1 MSAGHIL
8 VVDDDATVLRTMRI
22 NLRAGGCEV
31 ECVTNAADALDSLS
45 AGRPDLVLLDLGLP
59 DMDGVDLLRRI
70 RAESTVPV
78 VVLSA
83 RHQPEDKVEALDEG
97 ADDYGT
103 KPFDLDELL
112 ARVRSAIRR
121 GGMDLPQAPT
131 FVTDDFVL
139 DFGSHTATRCGEE
152 VHLTPTEWRM
162 LAELV
167 RHEGKVVPHAA
178 LLRSAWGPGYV
189 RESNYLR
196 VYANQLRRKL
206 EPDPSRPRHLR
217 TEPGLGYRLVR

>member
-22 NLRAGGCEV
+22 NLRAGGYEV

-97 ADDYGT
+97 AD
-103 KPFDLDELL
+103 
-112 ARVRSAIRR
+112 
-121 GGMDLPQAPT
+121 
-131 FVTDDFVL
+131 
-139 DFGSHTATRCGEE
+139 
-152 VHLTPTEWRM
+152 
-162 LAELV
+162 V
-167 RHEGKVVPHAA
+167 RHRR
-178 LLRSAWGPGYV
+178 LR
-189 RESNYLR
+189 
-196 VYANQLRRKL
+196 
-206 EPDPSRPRHLR
+206 
-217 TEPGLGYRLVR
+217 PGLREPHRHPLR